1 MGQDHNFTVRF
12 EDFEKHNEYIE
23 EIMIVKNNLDLF
35 S

>member
-1 MGQDHNFTVRF
+1 MGQDRF
-12 EDFEKHNEYIE
+12 EDFEKHNEYID